1 MEDHAR
7 DRNHST
13 TLDAARCAL
22 EAGVGKLIIGHYS
35 SRCQDASLY
44 QAECRTVFPNTF
56 AASDG
61 DVFDLPFVKQN
72 TYLCGDSTQDDGRQ
86 D

>member
-1 MEDHAR
+1 MD
-7 DRNHST
+7 
-13 TLDAARCAL
+13 TLKKTGFKVSMIGIVVNTFLCII
-22 EAGVGKLIIGHYS
+22 KLIIGHYS